1 MLADAASNVF
11 VRLVTTYEVDD
22 AADAADA
29 GPPSVSNI
37 LTQEK

>member
-11 VRLVTTYEVDD
+11 VRLVTTYDVDD
-22 AADAADA
+22 ADDA

-37 LTQEK
+37 LTREK